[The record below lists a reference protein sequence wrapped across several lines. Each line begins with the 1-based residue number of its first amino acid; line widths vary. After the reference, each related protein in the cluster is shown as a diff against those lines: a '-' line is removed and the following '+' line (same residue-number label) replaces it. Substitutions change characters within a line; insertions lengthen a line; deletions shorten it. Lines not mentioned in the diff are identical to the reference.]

1 MYKAEAPHQKRRF
14 CATCELSK
22 CQTRGAYG
30 ARGARNLTNAPVT
43 RLFCE
48 SYMWRRANISAP
60 VDDPTAEPPPL
71 RDIQILFI
79 KGVTPSIIAK
89 RGRKETGCPGCF
101 WRRCRGFA
109 SFLTS
114 NLPSPCQAVLLH
126 PRGPD
131 RHPAITPS
139 HDPKL
144 FFPHPTDTFFSILT
158 VQPKRPEGA
167 RER

>member
-1 MYKAEAPHQKRRF
+1 M
-14 CATCELSK
+14 SK

-30 ARGARNLTNAPVT
+30 ARGARNPTNAPVT
-43 RLFCE
+43 RLFYE
-48 SYMWRRANISAP
+48 SYMWRVRANISAP
-60 VDDPTAEPPPL
+60 VDDPTAEPPAL

-79 KGVTPSIIAK
+79 KGVTPSIIAR
-89 RGRKETGCPGCF
+89 RGREEEGRSGYF
-101 WRRCRGFA
+101 SRRCRGFI

-144 FFPHPTDTFFSILT
+144 FFHIPPTRSSQSSQFSGKDQREQGRDKKTEI
-158 VQPKRPEGA
+158 VRKRRA
-167 RER
+167 RP